1 MIKNIAMMAGLL
13 VASGLGCDF
22 NDGVRSQAGAGEEV
36 VFAIRPS
43 GVHLSGGT
51 TQVTLVAEGGKAP
64 YTWEVEHAAL
74 GTITGGAFQDHVA
87 VYTRTATSGVNTI
100 RVTDSHNIQSPDE
113 RARWTAVA
121 TIVQD

>member
-1 MIKNIAMMAGLL
+1 MIKHIAMMASLL
-13 VASGLGCDF
+13 VVAGLGCDF
-22 NDGVRSQAGAGEEV
+22 NEEV
-36 VFAIRPS
+36 RTQPQGEVSFAIRPS

-51 TQVTLVAEGGKAP
+51 TQVTFEAVGGIPP
-64 YTWEVEHAAL
+64 YTWEVEHAAM
-74 GTITGGAFQDHVA
+74 GTIAGGAFRDHMA

-100 RVTDSHNIQSPDE
+100 RVTDSHNIQSPSE